1 MLLHKRWRHES
12 MPVLLDS
19 SRSQSRVE
27 TLTTPGVQVAHV
39 VTPRVC
45 KARHPRGDASHELI
59 DQPLDFLISHIAT

>member
-19 SRSQSRVE
+19 SRSQYRVE

-39 VTPRVC
+39 VTLRVC
-45 KARHPRGDASHELI
+45 KARHPRGDASI
-59 DQPLDFLISHIAT
+59 